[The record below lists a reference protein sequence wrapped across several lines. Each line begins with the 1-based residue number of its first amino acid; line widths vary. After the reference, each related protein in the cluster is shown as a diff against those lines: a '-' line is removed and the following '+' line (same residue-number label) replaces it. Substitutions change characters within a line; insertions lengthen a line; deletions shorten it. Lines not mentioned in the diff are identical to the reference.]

1 MEQNN
6 ELIFDVIS
14 GDDEVILDVI
24 SKYNDIYKTDFTV
37 LEFNYD
43 EVVMA
48 KIKVTKYEI
57 LNIFHLGYCFSAR
70 IEKKRQKGEIN
81 W

>member
-14 GDDEVILDVI
+14 GDDEVILEAI
-24 SKYNDIYKTDFTV
+24 FKYNNMHKTDFTV

-43 EVVMA
+43 EVVFA
-48 KIKVTKYEI
+48 KIKVTKYKI
-57 LNIFHLGYCFSAR
+57 SDIFRLGYFFYSCE
-70 IEKKRQKGEIN
+70 EKKRQKGEID